1 MRYALGKGMKLN
13 AKNTIIVQY
22 GGKKKEYRIQ
32 NTEYRIQNTEVR
44 SQKSEDRLYA
54 LCPMP

>member
-32 NTEYRIQNTEVR
+32 NTEYRIQNTEYR
-44 SQKSEDRLYA
+44 SQKSEVRR
-54 LCPMP
+54 